1 MPRIARPDETT
12 SSVVTTFARNAG
24 LRYVTPVTMAPSM
37 TREVRAA
44 TALRSVYASSI
55 GSDGGPM
62 CPIWW

>member
-1 MPRIARPDETT
+1 MPRIARPDDTM

-37 TREVRAA
+37 TRDVRAA